1 MEMETEDYGPTYRY
15 FSSKL
20 QRMQEYQQLLREQL
34 QLQEE
39 QRRLQERQQR
49 HLEWL
54 RGRTKIIA
62 GYMADSNERSKY
74 PSYEA
79 ALADFL
85 EMIEPDDAFRDEAVQ
100 IFQQVWEQSAP

>member
-1 MEMETEDYGPTYRY
+1 MEAETEEYGPTYRY
-15 FSSKL
+15 FRSKL
-20 QRMQEYQQLLREQL
+20 QREYQQLMQ
-34 QLQEE
+34 
-39 QRRLQERQQR
+39 QRQR